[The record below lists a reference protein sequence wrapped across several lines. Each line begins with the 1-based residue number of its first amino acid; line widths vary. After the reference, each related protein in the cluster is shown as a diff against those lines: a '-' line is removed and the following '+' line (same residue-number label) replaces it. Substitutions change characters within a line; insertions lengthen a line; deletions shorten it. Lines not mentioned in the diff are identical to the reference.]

1 MGTLHIPFCRGWRW
15 VDGTSLV
22 SPEGE
27 VASERS
33 PSFPHWPECCT
44 REDRCRL
51 LEVIPTPWAPWPYFC
66 LSWVLSQKRTH
77 TEWCLQPSW
86 ICLCCHDNS
95 ESCSCSLSLCS
106 FHRLQSSLSLFL
118 PPPSF
123 SHPTIS
129 LFRLPWNLS
138 PHPPLL
144 SFCMFLIQD
153 CWFPNA
159 SHTKAGEHL
168 MALQRSLN
176 RLIGTGG
183 P

>member
-33 PSFPHWPECCT
+33 PSFPHWPKCCT

-106 FHRLQSSLSLFL
+106 FHRLQSSLSLSFSPSILL
-118 PPPSF
+118 PPHHIIISNYHGICPPTLHYSLSACF
-123 SHPTIS
+123 SSKTVGSLTLPTPGLGS
-129 LFRLPWNLS
+129 VLWPYR
-138 PHPPLL
+138 
-144 SFCMFLIQD
+144 
-153 CWFPNA
+153 
-159 SHTKAGEHL
+159 
-168 MALQRSLN
+168 
-176 RLIGTGG
+176 G